1 MEGNMGDDKDDKK
14 IATWDLP
21 VGDPEEDTLDKSA
34 DKALKKVGEPMTTDL
49 GTNFEQSKPVSLDEG
64 DDSVSE
70 DLAFINEQIKKD
82 EAEKKPAEMSKI
94 SEPEI
99 PEPFAESKTSAG
111 ITFGNSS
118 YENVNKKEDS
128 VADAFEIGQ
137 KKEASAA
144 ATGTLAELEKKTTD
158 KKAELESSIK
168 KSQGEL
174 DKLTEIVSSIKE
186 LKQKEADLMEKANN
200 IL

>member
-1 MEGNMGDDKDDKK
+1 MGDDKDDQKN
-14 IATWDLP
+14 TWDLP
-21 VGDPEEDTLDKSA
+21 VGDQGEDTLDKSA
-34 DKALKKVGEPMTTDL
+34 DEALRKVGEPITTDL
-49 GTNFEQSKPVSLDEG
+49 GTNFEHSKPVSLDEG
-64 DDSVSE
+64 DADVSE

-82 EAEKKPAEMSKI
+82 EEEKKPAEMTKI
-94 SEPEI
+94 GEPEI
-99 PEPFAESKTSAG
+99 PEPFVETKPSDG

-128 VADAFEIGQ
+128 VTDAFEIGQ
-137 KKEASAA
+137 TKEAST
-144 ATGTLAELEKKTTD
+144 ATGTLAELEKKTAD

-168 KSQGEL
+168 KSQDEL
-174 DKLTEIVSSIKE
+174 DKLTEIVSGIKE

>member
-1 MEGNMGDDKDDKK
+1 MGDDKDDKK
-14 IATWDLP
+14 AATWDLP
-21 VGDPEEDTLDKSA
+21 VGDPGEDTLDKSA
-34 DKALKKVGEPMTTDL
+34 DKALKSVGEPMTTDL
-49 GTNFEQSKPVSLDEG
+49 GTNFEHPKPVSLDDG

-82 EAEKKPAEMSKI
+82 EAEKKPAEMTKI
-94 SEPEI
+94 SDPEI
-99 PEPFAESKTSAG
+99 PEPFAEGKPPAG

-137 KKEASAA
+137 KKEVSAA

-158 KKAELESSIK
+158 KKVELESSIK

-186 LKQKEADLMEKANN
+186 LKQKEADLMAKASN